1 MSDDIFAE
9 STKRLKKVVPL
20 MMKHHV
26 ATTPM
31 NYALWYSYVGN
42 DDEQLTSELDEL
54 LKNYPIFP
62 PIQAQT
68 LYRRFV
74 ADEIESGTWKMR
86 ESVEAMLLE
95 LGQSIKDTSSDA
107 SKFQNTIDKTF
118 SNLHRVE
125 DEGWSIEEVMGLI
138 RELDGD
144 SKAIRN
150 ATQFFSNSLD
160 KAKEE
165 IESLKSQ
172 LQKSQQ
178 LALYDSLTGLL
189 NRHSFDTELTS
200 LLKTDNKGLC
210 LILAD
215 IDHFKK
221 FNDEY
226 GHLLGDQVLKSVGRR
241 LLDATRDGAMAFRFG
256 GEEFAILIP
265 KSGLRQAR
273 QYAETLRKLVD
284 KLTLRDKRT
293 TKLIDHISASFGV
306 SEFTPGDNLTS
317 FIARADELLYKAKA
331 QGRNRV
337 MPI

>member
-1 MSDDIFAE
+1 MSDDIFVE

-42 DDEQLTSELDEL
+42 DNPQLTSELDEL
-54 LKNYPIFP
+54 LSNYPVFP
-62 PIQAQT
+62 PVQAQT
-68 LYRRFV
+68 LYRNFV
-74 ADEIESGTWKMR
+74 ADELESGTWKMR
-86 ESVEAMLLE
+86 ESVEAMLIE
-95 LGQSIKDTSSDA
+95 LGQSIHDTHNDA
-107 SKFQNTIDKTF
+107 SNFQNSIDKTF
-118 SNLHRVE
+118 SSLHRVE

-150 ATQFFSNSLD
+150 ATQFFSGSLD

-165 IESLKSQ
+165 IESLKDQ
-172 LQKSQQ
+172 LQQSQK

-189 NRHSFDTELTS
+189 NRHSFDTELTA
-200 LLKTDNKGLC
+200 LLKSDNKGLC

-221 FNDEY
+221 FNDDY

-241 LLDATRDGAMAFRFG
+241 LLDATRDGAKAFRFG

-273 QYAETLRKLVD
+273 QYAETLRKLID

-306 SEFTPGDNLTS
+306 SEFEKGDSLTS
-317 FIARADELLYKAKA
+317 FIARADDLLYKAKA

-337 MPI
+337 MPL